1 MAFIAK
7 PSFAGDRASMPH
19 DDRGRQ
25 SARRPSAVVCEH
37 GFRGEAAGAEGAV
50 Q

>member
-1 MAFIAK
+1 MAVIAK

-19 DDRGRQ
+19 DDRSRH
-25 SARRPSAVVCEH
+25 SAHRPSDVVREH
-37 GFRGEAAGAEGAV
+37 GFRREPPRAEGAV